1 MSLMVVKRTGE
12 VVDFDRERIR
22 NAITK
27 AIRASAQQTLWA
39 TLENGT
45 LSTLVSDVVTEIDK
59 RFVDLYPNVE
69 NIQDIVEKH
78 LVKNGQYE
86 IAKSYIL
93 YRAKHQ
99 KDREEHKDI
108 IEKQSQLG
116 RLTIKNK
123 DYHRK
128 YPYEH
133 H

>member
-1 MSLMVVKRTGE
+1 MVVKRTGE

-27 AIRASAQQTLWA
+27 AIRATAQQTQWA

-78 LVKNGQYE
+78 LVKNF
-86 IAKSYIL
+86 IL
-93 YRAKHQ
+93 
-99 KDREEHKDI
+99 I
-108 IEKQSQLG
+108 NMVIEYQTKITY
-116 RLTIKNK
+116 TIKK
-123 DYHRK
+123 RITLF
-128 YPYEH
+128 
-133 H
+133 